1 MAMPAD
7 GAQLVRP
14 RRSRCNSLAGELLQ
28 RVARAASA
36 GA

>member
-14 RRSRCNSLAGELLQ
+14 RRSRCNSLAG
-28 RVARAASA
+28 
-36 GA
+36 